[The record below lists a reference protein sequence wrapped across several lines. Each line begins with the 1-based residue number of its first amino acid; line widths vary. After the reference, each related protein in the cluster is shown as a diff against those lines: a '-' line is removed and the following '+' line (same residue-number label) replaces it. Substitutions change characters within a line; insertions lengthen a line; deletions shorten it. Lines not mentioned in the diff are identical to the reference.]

1 MLTAFFLPVKYFIAF
16 YWGFKLEEKREYYE
30 KQDKEK
36 AKVEEVKAMQMT
48 EAENAEETVVEEDSK
63 MQEGEAKLEAERVK
77 NMTADEKMIYRVDK
91 AKEKIDAM
99 LETAKKARQEELDV
113 GETKAKVEEA
123 LKNITEN
130 NGTISFEFVN
140 DFATGIHSIK
150 NPSARTNDVY
160 SIDGRYVGKSLHH
173 LPSGIYICNGK
184 KIVIK

>member
-1 MLTAFFLPVKYFIAF
+1 MKIKEMLLISLSIASLVACSNNTTNNEDRDAM
-16 YWGFKLEEKREYYE
+16 KILEEKREYYE

-48 EAENAEETVVEEDSK
+48 EAENAGETVVEEDSK
-63 MQEGEAKLEAERVK
+63 MQEDEAKLEAERVK

-123 LKNITEN
+123 LKNITE
-130 NGTISFEFVN
+130 E
-140 DFATGIHSIK
+140 K
-150 NPSARTNDVY
+150 
-160 SIDGRYVGKSLHH
+160 
-173 LPSGIYICNGK
+173 
-184 KIVIK
+184 

>member
-1 MLTAFFLPVKYFIAF
+1 MRIKEMLLISLSIASLVACSNNTTNNEDRDAM
-16 YWGFKLEEKREYYE
+16 KILEEKREYYE

-48 EAENAEETVVEEDSK
+48 EAENAGETVVEEDSK
-63 MQEGEAKLEAERVK
+63 MQEDEAKLEAERVK

-123 LKNITEN
+123 LKNITE
-130 NGTISFEFVN
+130 E
-140 DFATGIHSIK
+140 K
-150 NPSARTNDVY
+150 
-160 SIDGRYVGKSLHH
+160 
-173 LPSGIYICNGK
+173 
-184 KIVIK
+184 

>member
-1 MLTAFFLPVKYFIAF
+1 MKIKEMLLISLSIASLVACSNNTTSNEDRDAM
-16 YWGFKLEEKREYYE
+16 KILEEKREYYE

-48 EAENAEETVVEEDSK
+48 EAENAGETVVEEDSK
-63 MQEGEAKLEAERVK
+63 MQEDEAKLEAERVK

-123 LKNITEN
+123 LKNITE
-130 NGTISFEFVN
+130 E
-140 DFATGIHSIK
+140 K
-150 NPSARTNDVY
+150 
-160 SIDGRYVGKSLHH
+160 
-173 LPSGIYICNGK
+173 
-184 KIVIK
+184 

>member
-1 MLTAFFLPVKYFIAF
+1 MKIKEMLLISLGIASLVACSNNTTNNEDRDAM
-16 YWGFKLEEKREYYE
+16 KILEEKREYYE

-48 EAENAEETVVEEDSK
+48 EAENAGETVVEEDTK
-63 MQEGEAKLEAERVK
+63 MQEDEAKLEAERVK

-123 LKNITEN
+123 LKNITE
-130 NGTISFEFVN
+130 E
-140 DFATGIHSIK
+140 K
-150 NPSARTNDVY
+150 
-160 SIDGRYVGKSLHH
+160 
-173 LPSGIYICNGK
+173 
-184 KIVIK
+184 

>member
-1 MLTAFFLPVKYFIAF
+1 MKIKEMLLISLSIASLVACSNNTTNNEDRDAM
-16 YWGFKLEEKREYYE
+16 KILEEKREYYE

-48 EAENAEETVVEEDSK
+48 EAENAGETDVEADTK
-63 MQEGEAKLEAERVK
+63 MQEDEAKLEAERVK

-123 LKNITEN
+123 LKNITE
-130 NGTISFEFVN
+130 E
-140 DFATGIHSIK
+140 K
-150 NPSARTNDVY
+150 
-160 SIDGRYVGKSLHH
+160 
-173 LPSGIYICNGK
+173 
-184 KIVIK
+184 

>member
-1 MLTAFFLPVKYFIAF
+1 MKIKEMLLISLSIASLVACSNNTTNNEDRDAMQI
-16 YWGFKLEEKREYYE
+16 LEEKREYYE

-48 EAENAEETVVEEDSK
+48 EAENAGETVVEEDSK
-63 MQEGEAKLEAERVK
+63 MQEDEAKLEAERVK

-123 LKNITEN
+123 LKNITE
-130 NGTISFEFVN
+130 E
-140 DFATGIHSIK
+140 K
-150 NPSARTNDVY
+150 
-160 SIDGRYVGKSLHH
+160 
-173 LPSGIYICNGK
+173 
-184 KIVIK
+184 

>member
-1 MLTAFFLPVKYFIAF
+1 MKIKEMLLISLSIASLVACSNNTTNNEDRDAM
-16 YWGFKLEEKREYYE
+16 KILEEKREYYE

-48 EAENAEETVVEEDSK
+48 EAENAGETVVEEDSK
-63 MQEGEAKLEAERVK
+63 MQEDEAKLEVERVK

-123 LKNITEN
+123 LKNITE
-130 NGTISFEFVN
+130 E
-140 DFATGIHSIK
+140 K
-150 NPSARTNDVY
+150 
-160 SIDGRYVGKSLHH
+160 
-173 LPSGIYICNGK
+173 
-184 KIVIK
+184 

>member
-1 MLTAFFLPVKYFIAF
+1 MKIKEMLLISLSIASLVACSNNTTNNEDRDAM
-16 YWGFKLEEKREYYE
+16 KILEEKREYYE

-48 EAENAEETVVEEDSK
+48 EAENAGETVVEEDSK
-63 MQEGEAKLEAERVK
+63 MQEDEAKLEAERVK

-123 LKNITEN
+123 IK
-130 NGTISFEFVN
+130 SV
-140 DFATGIHSIK
+140 TGEIA
-150 NPSARTNDVY
+150 PEA
-160 SIDGRYVGKSLHH
+160 
-173 LPSGIYICNGK
+173 
-184 KIVIK
+184 IVVEEAK

>member
-1 MLTAFFLPVKYFIAF
+1 MKIKEMLLISLSIVSLVACSNNTTNNEDRDAMKI
-16 YWGFKLEEKREYYE
+16 LEEKREYYE

-48 EAENAEETVVEEDSK
+48 EAENAGETVVEEDSK
-63 MQEGEAKLEAERVK
+63 MQEDEAKLEAERVK

-123 LKNITEN
+123 LKNITE
-130 NGTISFEFVN
+130 E
-140 DFATGIHSIK
+140 K
-150 NPSARTNDVY
+150 
-160 SIDGRYVGKSLHH
+160 
-173 LPSGIYICNGK
+173 
-184 KIVIK
+184 

>member
-1 MLTAFFLPVKYFIAF
+1 MKIKEMLLISLSIASLVACSNNTTNNEDRDAM
-16 YWGFKLEEKREYYE
+16 KILEEKREYYE

-48 EAENAEETVVEEDSK
+48 EAENAGETVVEEDSK
-63 MQEGEAKLEAERVK
+63 MQEDEAKLEAERVE

-123 LKNITEN
+123 LKNITE
-130 NGTISFEFVN
+130 E
-140 DFATGIHSIK
+140 K
-150 NPSARTNDVY
+150 
-160 SIDGRYVGKSLHH
+160 
-173 LPSGIYICNGK
+173 
-184 KIVIK
+184 

>member
-1 MLTAFFLPVKYFIAF
+1 MKIKEMLLLFLSMASLIACTNSANNVTNNEDRDAMQI
-16 YWGFKLEEKREYYE
+16 LEEKREYYE

-48 EAENAEETVVEEDSK
+48 EAENAGETVVEEDSK
-63 MQEGEAKLEAERVK
+63 MQEDEAKLEAERVK

-123 LKNITEN
+123 LKNITE
-130 NGTISFEFVN
+130 E
-140 DFATGIHSIK
+140 K
-150 NPSARTNDVY
+150 
-160 SIDGRYVGKSLHH
+160 
-173 LPSGIYICNGK
+173 
-184 KIVIK
+184 

>member
-1 MLTAFFLPVKYFIAF
+1 MKIKEMLLISLSIASLVACSNNTTNNEDRDAM
-16 YWGFKLEEKREYYE
+16 KILEEKREYYE

-48 EAENAEETVVEEDSK
+48 EAENAQETVVEEDSK

-123 LKNITEN
+123 LKNITE
-130 NGTISFEFVN
+130 E
-140 DFATGIHSIK
+140 K
-150 NPSARTNDVY
+150 
-160 SIDGRYVGKSLHH
+160 
-173 LPSGIYICNGK
+173 
-184 KIVIK
+184 

>member
-1 MLTAFFLPVKYFIAF
+1 MKIKEMLLISLSIASLVACSNNTTNNEDRDAM
-16 YWGFKLEEKREYYE
+16 KILEEKREYYE

-36 AKVEEVKAMQMT
+36 AKVEEGKAMQMT

-123 LKNITEN
+123 LKNITE
-130 NGTISFEFVN
+130 E
-140 DFATGIHSIK
+140 K
-150 NPSARTNDVY
+150 
-160 SIDGRYVGKSLHH
+160 
-173 LPSGIYICNGK
+173 
-184 KIVIK
+184 

>member
-1 MLTAFFLPVKYFIAF
+1 MLLISLSIASLVACSNNTTNNEDRDAM
-16 YWGFKLEEKREYYE
+16 KILEEKREYYE

-77 NMTADEKMIYRVDK
+77 NMTADEKIIYRVDK

-123 LKNITEN
+123 LKNITE
-130 NGTISFEFVN
+130 E
-140 DFATGIHSIK
+140 K
-150 NPSARTNDVY
+150 
-160 SIDGRYVGKSLHH
+160 
-173 LPSGIYICNGK
+173 
-184 KIVIK
+184 

>member
-1 MLTAFFLPVKYFIAF
+1 MKIKEMLLISLSIASLVACSNNTTNNEDRDAM
-16 YWGFKLEEKREYYE
+16 KILEEKREYYE

-48 EAENAEETVVEEDSK
+48 EAENAGETVVEEDSK

-77 NMTADEKMIYRVDK
+77 NMTADEKIIYRVDK

-123 LKNITEN
+123 LKNITE
-130 NGTISFEFVN
+130 E
-140 DFATGIHSIK
+140 K
-150 NPSARTNDVY
+150 
-160 SIDGRYVGKSLHH
+160 
-173 LPSGIYICNGK
+173 
-184 KIVIK
+184 

>member
-1 MLTAFFLPVKYFIAF
+1 MKIKGMLLLSLSMASLIACTNSANNVTNNEDRDAM
-16 YWGFKLEEKREYYE
+16 KILEEKREYYE

-48 EAENAEETVVEEDSK
+48 EAENTEETVVEEDSK

-123 LKNITEN
+123 LKNITE
-130 NGTISFEFVN
+130 E
-140 DFATGIHSIK
+140 K
-150 NPSARTNDVY
+150 
-160 SIDGRYVGKSLHH
+160 
-173 LPSGIYICNGK
+173 
-184 KIVIK
+184 